1 MSGSSSAELS
11 LSNHFITNQIKI
23 DKPKFQKMVFIMKA
37 LEQGWAIKKSG
48 ESYIFTKKHE
58 NRKEIFMESY
68 LEKFILSN
76 MDVDSLVI
84 L

>member
-1 MSGSSSAELS
+1 MSDVIYKDLQM
-11 LSNHFITNQIKI
+11 TNQIKV
-23 DKPKFQKMVFIMKA
+23 DKPQLQKMTFIMNA
-37 LEQGWAIKKSG
+37 LEKGWSVKKNN

-68 LEKFILSN
+68 LEKFIMTN
-76 MDVDSLVI
+76 MSVDSNDI

>member
-1 MSGSSSAELS
+1 MSDVIYKDLQV
-11 LSNHFITNQIKI
+11 TNQIKV
-23 DKPKFQKMVFIMKA
+23 DKPQLQKMTFIMNA
-37 LEQGWAIKKSG
+37 LEKGWSVKKHN

-68 LEKFILSN
+68 LEKFIMTN
-76 MDVDSLVI
+76 MSLTSTDI